1 MIDVLWHDNCY
12 KATIMTGWWFQ
23 TLFIFHHI
31 WDVILPIDELHHFSK
46 GLKPPT
52 SSGTGFVVWGTLI
65 SQRFFWMS
73 LAQAQTLAVA
83 I

>member
-31 WDVILPIDELHHFSK
+31 WDVILPIDELHHFSR
-46 GLKPPT
+46 LLLHQQPDDDILELIIIMNTVNHTYPNRF
-52 SSGTGFVVWGTLI
+52 SNRFTL
-65 SQRFFWMS
+65 W
-73 LAQAQTLAVA
+73 
-83 I
+83 